1 MICYCCGS
9 SSFTSDNVLWQ
20 KLINQ
25 WRISNYEA
33 EYINKQQGNK
43 CTKCHS
49 NFRSIALAFAIMKSF
64 DYVGLFKDFVKEERI
79 QNLRILEINEAGNLT
94 HFLQQIP
101 NHTLSIY
108 PESDMMNMKFPD
120 MSFDLVLHSDVLEHI
135 KYPIR
140 GLSECYRILKPGGY
154 CAFTIPMIVD
164 RLTISREGMPPSY
177 HGSSDNV
184 SDDLIVHTEYGCDSW
199 RQVIQAGFQQCR
211 LFSIDYPSSLALVAV
226 K

>member
-20 KLINQ
+20 ELINQ

-33 EYINKQQGNK
+33 EYINKQHGNK

-177 HGSSDNV
+177 HGSSDNL

>member
-1 MICYCCGS
+1 
-9 SSFTSDNVLWQ
+9 
-20 KLINQ
+20 
-25 WRISNYEA
+25 
-33 EYINKQQGNK
+33 
-43 CTKCHS
+43 
-49 NFRSIALAFAIMKSF
+49 MKSF

-177 HGSSDNV
+177 HGSSDNL

>member
-9 SSFTSDNVLWQ
+9 SNFISHNILWQ
-20 KLINQ
+20 ELIDQ
-25 WRISNYEA
+25 WRISNHEA
-33 EYINKQQGNK
+33 EYINKQQGTK

-49 NFRSIALAFAIMKSF
+49 NLRSITLAFAIMKSL

-79 QNLRILEINEAGNLT
+79 QKLQILEINEAGNLT
-94 HFLQQIP
+94 QFLQQIP
-101 NHTLSIY
+101 NHILSLY

-164 RLTISREGMPPSY
+164 RLTVSREGMPPSY
-177 HGSSDNV
+177 HGSSDNL

-211 LFSIDYPSSLALVAV
+211 LFSIDYPSSQALVAV

>member
-1 MICYCCGS
+1 
-9 SSFTSDNVLWQ
+9 
-20 KLINQ
+20 
-25 WRISNYEA
+25 
-33 EYINKQQGNK
+33 
-43 CTKCHS
+43 
-49 NFRSIALAFAIMKSF
+49 
-64 DYVGLFKDFVKEERI
+64 
-79 QNLRILEINEAGNLT
+79 
-94 HFLQQIP
+94 
-101 NHTLSIY
+101 
-108 PESDMMNMKFPD
+108 MNMKFPD

-177 HGSSDNV
+177 HGSSDNL